1 MMEEQVGVMI
11 DNHVVLPADV
21 ILKKG
26 ANKLIK
32 WTTTV
37 KSWNH
42 LPCQLTT
49 MRKGRVKI
57 TILQQRLMA

>member
-11 DNHVVLPADV
+11 GDLVVLPVDI

-37 KSWNH
+37 TRNH

-49 MRKGRVKI
+49 MRKGPVKI
-57 TILQQRLMA
+57 T

>member
-1 MMEEQVGVMI
+1 MEEQVGVMI
-11 DNHVVLPADV
+11 GDPVVLPVDI

-37 KSWNH
+37 KRNH

-49 MRKGRVKI
+49 MRKGPVKI
-57 TILQQRLMA
+57 T

>member
-11 DNHVVLPADV
+11 GDPVVLPVDV

-37 KSWNH
+37 KSNH

-49 MRKGRVKI
+49 MRKGPVKI
-57 TILQQRLMA
+57 TIMQRRLMA